1 MNQQETQEVVYTQL
15 FQIQYKHKNAYQE
28 KKKQTTLTYIYH
40 TRSFIINMSIVQGID
55 TNNVFANTMAYVTIP
70 VIATIVTLT
79 ILCIPTLYQLFILN
93 FLNPF
98 VIMKGKK
105 KGQKVPLLGIC
116 SGTFPFGHLSTKN
129 WKPII
134 YTNKTVNWC
143 QKTKIYTWVEYVL
156 FVSSKILFP

>member
-1 MNQQETQEVVYTQL
+1 
-15 FQIQYKHKNAYQE
+15 
-28 KKKQTTLTYIYH
+28 
-40 TRSFIINMSIVQGID
+40 MSIVQGIE
-55 TNNVFANTMAYVTIP
+55 TNNVFANTMPYITIP

-143 QKTKIYTWVEYVL
+143 KKKGIYTWVEYVL